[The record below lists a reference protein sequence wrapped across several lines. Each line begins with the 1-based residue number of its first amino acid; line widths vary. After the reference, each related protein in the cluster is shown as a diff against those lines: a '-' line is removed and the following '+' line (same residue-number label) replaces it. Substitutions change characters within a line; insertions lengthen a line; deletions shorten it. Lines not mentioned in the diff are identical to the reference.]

1 MNESVML
8 DLIITPLHEGVV
20 TGIRDLTVAED
31 AVIAYPNPVNDR
43 VHIHLAKLRAGAE
56 VKVCD
61 AQGKLLMT
69 QRLIRQKPEI
79 DLSGLRPGLLHIR
92 VRNGKKL
99 TTLSLIK
106 LLKKDID
113 R

>member
-20 TGIRDLTVAED
+20 TGIRDLTVADD
-31 AVIAYPNPVNDR
+31 AVIAYANPVTDR
-43 VHIHLAKLRAGAE
+43 VHIHLAKLRSGAE
-56 VKVCD
+56 LQVCD
-61 AQGKLLMT
+61 AQGKLLKT
-69 QRLIRQKPEI
+69 ERITRQKQET
-79 DLSGLRPGLLHIR
+79 DLSGLRPGILLLR

-106 LLKKDID
+106 L
-113 R
+113 

>member
-1 MNESVML
+1 MNDSVMM

-43 VHIHLAKLRAGAE
+43 VHMHLAKLRTGAQ
-56 VKVCD
+56 VYD
-61 AQGKLLMT
+61 ALGKLLMT

-106 LLKKDID
+106 LKKKEIY